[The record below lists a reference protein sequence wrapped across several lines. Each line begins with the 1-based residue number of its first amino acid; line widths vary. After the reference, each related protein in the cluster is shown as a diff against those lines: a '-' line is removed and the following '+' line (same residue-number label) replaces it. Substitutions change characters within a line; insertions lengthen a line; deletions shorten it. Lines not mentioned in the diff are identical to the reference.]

1 MHSSLNP
8 TLVVIQHMRSHHADH
23 PRQCVVAEIPD
34 SDSEFNRDLAAA
46 QGVSSYP
53 TIKFYP
59 RDGSSPIP
67 YSGARNEEGFVNVS
81 PEEVACH
88 NFLTTHNISS

>member
-1 MHSSLNP
+1 M
-8 TLVVIQHMRSHHADH
+8 TLS
-23 PRQCVVAEIPD
+23 QCVVAEIPD
-34 SDSEFNRDLAAA
+34 SDSEFNRALAQA

-81 PEEVACH
+81 P
-88 NFLTTHNISS
+88 L